1 MIVQN
6 TPNRPDGATSHADSN
21 KSPQEKRE
29 NVVVEHKQESISQRK
44 LNSIAREIESVHNIG
59 LKFSMHENT
68 GKTLVRVTDKAT
80 NKVIRQIPSEEMLRF
95 SENLDK
101 MVGILFDKEI

>member
-6 TPNRPDGATSHADSN
+6 TTSQRPDGSMSQVNSN
-21 KSPQEKRE
+21 KNPQEVSVQKTE
-29 NVVVEHKQESISQRK
+29 TISQRK
-44 LNSIAREIESVHNIG
+44 LDNIAREIKSVHNIG

-68 GKTLVRVTDKAT
+68 GKTLVRVTDKST